1 MLKEI
6 TIQASCTWEEDQYI
20 LNMSHY
26 RALAPYFIPLQIGK
40 HLYNGS
46 KIEVVPIRTMGNG
59 LCYKFHMSNPFPF
72 HNLLQM
78 VISSSNVGTDKL
90 NKVDLFI
97 ASENTWQG
105 TIGNGWPYSKIPFS
119 ASGAFST
126 EIVNVIN
133 VDLEENIWNYRDG
146 KYNFDDCMNSL
157 HMNKCASI
165 FDSRP
170 LKNL

>member
-1 MLKEI
+1 M
-6 TIQASCTWEEDQYI
+6 
-20 LNMSHY
+20 
-26 RALAPYFIPLQIGK
+26 F
-40 HLYNGS
+40 
-46 KIEVVPIRTMGNG
+46 EVVPVRTIANG
-59 LCYKFHMSNPFPF
+59 LCYKFSMSNPFPF
-72 HNLLQM
+72 HNTLQM
-78 VISSSNVGTDKL
+78 VISSSNVKTDKL
-90 NKVDLFI
+90 NKVNLFI

-105 TIGNGWPYSKIPFS
+105 TIGNGWPYSKIPFL

-157 HMNKCASI
+157 HMNKCVSI